1 VDGSKS
7 ISDITNL
14 VLVENGLVIRS
25 AKFEKQ
31 FIYFEVKSLELTN
44 ATLQA
49 GTIQQEGYKTG
60 K

>member
-14 VLVENGLVIRS
+14 VLVENCLVIRS

-31 FIYFEVKSLELTN
+31 FIYFEVTGINKCN
-44 ATLQA
+44 ASSGNNSTRR
-49 GTIQQEGYKTG
+49 I
-60 K
+60 